1 MVATTTPTVSG
12 TVRVGS
18 VLTATAASWM
28 PAPESF
34 SYRWNRAGVAI
45 TGATGRS
52 YRLTA
57 TDLGK
62 TISVVV
68 HGDKTNYATASRT
81 SAATAGVARGI
92 LKAAVPTISGTVL
105 VGYVLGASTGLW
117 SPGPVRFTYQ
127 WKRAGVAITGA
138 TASSYTLVKSDLGK
152 TLTVTVRGTKTA
164 YTSTSK
170 TSVATHAV

>member
-1 MVATTTPTVSG
+1 MSARCSLRPPHPGCPPLSHSPTGGIGRASQSQAPPVAPT
-12 TVRVGS
+12 
-18 VLTATAASWM
+18 
-28 PAPESF
+28 
-34 SYRWNRAGVAI
+34 
-45 TGATGRS
+45 
-52 YRLTA
+52 RLTA

-62 TISVVV
+62 TISAVV

>member
-1 MVATTTPTVSG
+1 M
-12 TVRVGS
+12 
-18 VLTATAASWM
+18 
-28 PAPESF
+28 
-34 SYRWNRAGVAI
+34 
-45 TGATGRS
+45 
-52 YRLTA
+52 
-57 TDLGK
+57 
-62 TISVVV
+62 
-68 HGDKTNYATASRT
+68 
-81 SAATAGVARGI
+81 
-92 LKAAVPTISGTVL
+92 PTISGTVL
-105 VGYVLGASTGLW
+105 VGYIFGASNGLW